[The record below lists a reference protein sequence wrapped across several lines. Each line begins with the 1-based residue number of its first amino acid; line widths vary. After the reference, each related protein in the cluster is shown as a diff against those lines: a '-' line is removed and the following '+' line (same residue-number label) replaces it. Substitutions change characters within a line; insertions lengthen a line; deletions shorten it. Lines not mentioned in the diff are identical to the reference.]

1 MFNINDFSEKILG
14 TDISEI
20 GLTTRTINCL
30 RQNDVKT
37 VRDLVNAWQSG
48 KIQYYRNV
56 GPATKQEITNILLNL
71 SGNTTDKTQTLHEA
85 RKRLEQQIA
94 AHEQELQKLR
104 AQLKLLD
111 QGNNNK

>member
-14 TDISEI
+14 TDICEI

-30 RQNDVKT
+30 KQNDVKT

-48 KIQYYRNV
+48 EIQYYRNV
-56 GPATKQEITNILLNL
+56 GPATKQELTDILLNL
-71 SGNTTDKTQTLHEA
+71 SGNTTNKTQTLHKA
-85 RKRLEQQIA
+85 RQKLKQQIA
-94 AHEQELQKLR
+94 AHEQELQRLR
-104 AQLKLLD
+104 AQLNLLE

>member
-14 TDISEI
+14 TDICEI
-20 GLTTRTINCL
+20 GLTTRTRNCL

-48 KIQYYRNV
+48 EIQYYRNV
-56 GPATKQEITNILLNL
+56 GPAAKQEITNILLNL
-71 SGNTTDKTQTLHEA
+71 SGNTTTKTQTLHEV
-85 RKRLEQQIA
+85 RKLLKQQIA

-104 AQLKLLD
+104 AQLNLLE